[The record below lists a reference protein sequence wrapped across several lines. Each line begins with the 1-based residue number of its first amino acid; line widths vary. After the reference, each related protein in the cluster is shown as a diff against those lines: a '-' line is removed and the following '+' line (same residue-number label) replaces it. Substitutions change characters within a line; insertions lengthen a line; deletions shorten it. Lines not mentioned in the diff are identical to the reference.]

1 MNRLMAT
8 DDISPHSR
16 RADARRRKRQRKR
29 RTTLLLSTLLIFMI
43 AASAA
48 AYAERGRISLLSD
61 PPTQEKTIDK
71 QVRVVDRPLELAK
84 GPKRRALTTK
94 QPLRL
99 WIGGDSLAG
108 SLGPGLGRIA
118 ADTGIVAP
126 VYESRVSSGLANPG
140 FFNWPKRATSE
151 LARLKPEAVAFIIGT
166 NDYPIVTGKQLSG
179 DSPIVE
185 GQQPTRPK
193 WSIEYEKKTE
203 EMMQILVGDQNRTV
217 FWVSPPVMKDSKIN
231 NGVRQIGELQRN
243 VAKRFPTVVWID
255 GYSLFDD
262 ANGEYAT
269 RIVDTNGDSILA
281 RAGDGVHLSPAGGEY
296 LGGAVFDE
304 IDLVWHIRDQAVT
317 GYPQRVVETKGSTY
331 IPGTRPSTLG
341 PATLSNGVTSTTS
354 SSGVSGAT
362 GTTGTTGSSST
373 TSSSSSTSTTTTTRL
388 TGPPTTR
395 PPGTTTTSTTRTTIP
410 IL

>member
-1 MNRLMAT
+1 MKRLMAT
-8 DDISPHSR
+8 DDISPNSR
-16 RADARRRKRQRKR
+16 RADARRRRHQRKR
-29 RTTLLLSTLLIFMI
+29 RTTLLLSTLVIVMI
-43 AASAA
+43 VGSAA
-48 AYAERGRISLLSD
+48 AYAERERFSVLSQ
-61 PPTQEKTIDK
+61 PSEREKTIDK
-71 QVRVVDRPLELAK
+71 QDHVVDRPVELTK
-84 GPKRRALTTK
+84 GTKRRALTAK

-108 SLGPGLGRIA
+108 SLGPGLGRVA
-118 ADTGIVAP
+118 ADTGVVAP

-140 FFNWPKRATSE
+140 FFNWPKRATAE
-151 LARLKPEAVAFIIGT
+151 LARLKPEAIAFIIGT
-166 NDYPIVTGKQLSG
+166 NDYPIVTGRQLSG

-185 GQQPTRPK
+185 GQQPVRPK

-217 FWVSPPVMKDSKIN
+217 FWVSPPVMRDAKIN

-269 RIVDTNGDSILA
+269 RIIDASGDSILA

-304 IDLVWHIRDQAVT
+304 IDLVWHLRDQAVT
-317 GYPQRVVETKGSTY
+317 GYPQRVVETEGSTY

-341 PATLSNGVTSTTS
+341 PATQSTGASGATGA
-354 SSGVSGAT
+354 SGVSGVT
-362 GTTGTTGSSST
+362 GGTGSTGTTGSSST
-373 TSSSSSTSTTTTTRL
+373 TSSTSSTSTTTTT
-388 TGPPTTR
+388 TTR
-395 PPGTTTTSTTRTTIP
+395 PRGSTTTTTTQTTIP

>member
-16 RADARRRKRQRKR
+16 RADARRRRHQRKR
-29 RTTLLLSTLLIFMI
+29 RSTLLLSTLLIVMI
-43 AASAA
+43 VGSAA
-48 AYAERGRISLLSD
+48 AYAERGRISFLSQAPASEKVID
-61 PPTQEKTIDK
+61 EQEH
-71 QVRVVDRPLELAK
+71 VVDRPVELTK
-84 GPKRRALTTK
+84 GPKRRALTAK

-118 ADTGIVAP
+118 ADTGVVAP

-185 GQQPTRPK
+185 GQLPVRPK
-193 WSIEYEKKTE
+193 WAIEYEKKTE
-203 EMMQILVGDQNRTV
+203 EMMQILVGSQKRTV

-243 VAKRFPTVVWID
+243 VARRFPTVVWID

-262 ANGEYAT
+262 ASGAYAT
-269 RIVDTNGDSILA
+269 RIIDANGDSILA
-281 RAGDGVHLSPAGGEY
+281 RAGDGVHLSPAGGDY

-304 IDLVWHIRDQAVT
+304 IDLIWHLRDQAVS
-317 GYPQRVVETKGSTY
+317 GRPQRVVETKGSTY

-341 PATLSNGVTSTTS
+341 PATRSTGATGATGT
-354 SSGVSGAT
+354 SGVSGVTGGT
-362 GTTGTTGSSST
+362 GTTGTTGASTT
-373 TSSSSSTSTTTTTRL
+373 TSSTSSTSTTTTTR
-388 TGPPTTR
+388 
-395 PPGTTTTSTTRTTIP
+395 PPGSTTTSTTRTTIP

>member
-1 MNRLMAT
+1 MNGLMAN

-16 RADARRRKRQRKR
+16 RADARRRRHHRKR
-29 RTTLLLSTLLIFMI
+29 RTTLLLSTVLLVII

-48 AYAERGRISLLSD
+48 AYAERGRISFLSQT
-61 PPTQEKTIDK
+61 PASEKVIDK
-71 QVRVVDRPLELAK
+71 QEHVVDRPVELTK
-84 GPKRRALTTK
+84 GPKRRALTTA

-118 ADTGIVAP
+118 ADTGVVAP

-185 GQQPTRPK
+185 GQQPARPK

-203 EMMQILVGDQNRTV
+203 EMMQILVGSQKRTV

-243 VAKRFPTVVWID
+243 VARRFPTVVWID

-262 ANGEYAT
+262 ASGSYAT
-269 RIVDTNGDSILA
+269 RIIDANGDSILA
-281 RAGDGVHLSPAGGEY
+281 RAGDGVHLSPAGGDY

-304 IDLVWHIRDQAVT
+304 IDLIWHLREQAVS
-317 GYPQRVVETKGSTY
+317 GHPQRVVETKGSTY

-341 PATLSNGVTSTTS
+341 PATRSTGATGATGT
-354 SSGVSGAT
+354 SGVSGVTGGT
-362 GTTGTTGSSST
+362 GTTGTTGSSTT
-373 TSSSSSTSTTTTTRL
+373 TSSTSSTSTTTT
-388 TGPPTTR
+388 R
-395 PPGTTTTSTTRTTIP
+395 PPGSTTTSTTRTTIP

>member
-1 MNRLMAT
+1 MNGLMAN

-16 RADARRRKRQRKR
+16 RADARRRRKQRKR
-29 RTTLLLSTLLIFMI
+29 RTSLLLSAVLLLMI

-48 AYAERGRISLLSD
+48 AYAERGSIPFLSQ
-61 PPTQEKTIDK
+61 PPASEKIIDEQEH
-71 QVRVVDRPLELAK
+71 VVDRPVALTK
-84 GPKRRALTTK
+84 GPKRRRITTT

-108 SLGPGLGRIA
+108 SLGPGLGRLA
-118 ADTGIVAP
+118 ADTGVVAP

-151 LARLKPEAVAFIIGT
+151 LARLNPEAVAFIIGT
-166 NDYPIVTGKQLSG
+166 NDYPIVTGKRLDG

-185 GQQPTRPK
+185 GQQPVRPK

-243 VAKRFPTVVWID
+243 VAKRFPSVVWID

-269 RIVDTNGDSILA
+269 RIIDASGDSILA

-296 LGGAVFDE
+296 LAGAVFDE
-304 IDLVWHIRDQAVT
+304 IDLIWHLRDQAVT

-331 IPGTRPSTLG
+331 IPGTRPATLG
-341 PATLSNGVTSTTS
+341 PTTESTGAS
-354 SSGVSGAT
+354 GASGVSGVTGET
-362 GTTGTTGSSST
+362 GTTETTVSSSST
-373 TSSSSSTSTTTTTRL
+373 SSTSSTSTTTT
-388 TGPPTTR
+388 R
-395 PPGTTTTSTTRTTIP
+395 PRGSTTTTTTRTTIP

>member
-1 MNRLMAT
+1 MET

-16 RADARRRKRQRKR
+16 RADARRRRHERKR
-29 RTTLLLSTLLIFMI
+29 RTALLISTLLVVMI

-48 AYAERGRISLLSD
+48 AYAEMGGFSFLSQ
-61 PPTQEKTIDK
+61 PSEREKTIDK
-71 QVRVVDRPLELAK
+71 EDRVVDRPVELTK
-84 GPKRRALTTK
+84 GPKRRALTAK

-118 ADTGIVAP
+118 AETGVVAP

-140 FFNWPKRATSE
+140 FFNWPKRATAE
-151 LARLKPEAVAFIIGT
+151 LARLDPEAVAFIIGT
-166 NDYPIVTGKQLSG
+166 NDYPIVTGKRLDG

-185 GQQPTRPK
+185 GQQPVRPK

-217 FWVSPPVMKDSKIN
+217 FWVSPPVMKDEKIN
-231 NGVRQIGELQRN
+231 NGARQIGELQRN
-243 VAKRFPTVVWID
+243 VAKRFPSLIWID

-269 RIVDTNGDSILA
+269 RIIDASGDSILA

-304 IDLVWHIRDQAVT
+304 IDLIWRIRDQAVA
-317 GYPQRVVETKGSTY
+317 GFPQRVVETKGSTY
-331 IPGTRPSTLG
+331 IPGTRPSTLDPTTESTG
-341 PATLSNGVTSTTS
+341 ASGATGA
-354 SSGVSGAT
+354 SGVSGVTGGTGST
-362 GTTGTTGSSST
+362 GTTASSST
-373 TSSSSSTSTTTTTRL
+373 TSSTSSTSSTSTTTT
-388 TGPPTTR
+388 R
-395 PPGTTTTSTTRTTIP
+395 PRGSTTTTTTRTTIP